1 MCIDHTGLTD
11 IFTKDE
17 CIAAVPYAK
26 VSLSPY
32 ARFKEEVLQEDAP
45 KGCFISGRDIYWNT
59 HGTGRPKEKIKSICK
74 SGNRL
79 QNIYILIDYSL
90 YYKDISKS
98 FNTPYKKVFNLK
110 RIYR

>member
-32 ARFKEEVLQEDAP
+32 ARFKAEVLQEDAP

-79 QNIYILIDYSL
+79 QNIYNLI
-90 YYKDISKS
+90 
-98 FNTPYKKVFNLK
+98 PYLINKFQSRLIRPAKKPS
-110 RIYR
+110 I

>member
-32 ARFKEEVLQEDAP
+32 ARFKAEVLQEDTP

-79 QNIYILIDYSL
+79 QNIYILIIYSFYSIIFQSHL
-90 YYKDISKS
+90 IR
-98 FNTPYKKVFNLK
+98 PAKKPS
-110 RIYR
+110 I